1 MIRGNI
7 EIKCMEGINPTVVNL
22 LLRFK
27 EFNGEGG
34 KKTVVIETL
43 LHFKYT
49 KTDFFHFHRNARDIL
64 YRGKLN

>member
-34 KKTVVIETL
+34 KK
-43 LHFKYT
+43 
-49 KTDFFHFHRNARDIL
+49 DCCHRNFVTL
-64 YRGKLN
+64 